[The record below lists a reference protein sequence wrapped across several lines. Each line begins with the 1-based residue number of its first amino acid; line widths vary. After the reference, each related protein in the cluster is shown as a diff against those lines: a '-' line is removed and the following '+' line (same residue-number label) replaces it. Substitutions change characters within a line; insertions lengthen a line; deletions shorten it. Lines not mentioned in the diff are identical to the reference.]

1 MSANPSLAKILGYDS
16 LEGVFSTVKDV
27 AREVWAYPDECA
39 RFMQKIDEHETV
51 QGFECQSKRKG
62 GSNIWVLLNGRRVF
76 GDDGPLLYYEGFAT
90 DITKRVSVY
99 VWPSGRG

>member
-51 QGFECQSKRKG
+51 QGSSASPSAKAAAI
-62 GSNIWVLLNGRRVF
+62 S
-76 GDDGPLLYYEGFAT
+76 GFC
-90 DITKRVSVY
+90 
-99 VWPSGRG
+99 